1 MSLHSLRVCFTV
13 AHKEVLEIIRD
24 WRTIVAMLV
33 VPLILLPVI
42 FVALPLFL
50 AGEMNELESQN
61 LTIAIEISYDSELPV
76 GLVNQ
81 MSSSN
86 FTVHLEPL
94 WVDSDLSLPGEDE
107 QRLREGV
114 RNGTLHAILRL
125 APTETNSNESWEYA
139 ILYDSTNERSR
150 EAANRLKNDISAW
163 ESEVIES
170 NLEETGLSVEEAMDP
185 ISWSGAE
192 SDADVATS
200 SEFTGFTLSMMIP
213 LMVALW
219 VASFAMQPAIDMTAG
234 ERERGTMESLLSTSA
249 SRFELLFGKWIA
261 VVIIVLVVVSFQSI
275 WLIGGFLLLFPSGIF
290 ALPDLTI
297 TAIAALLLAILLYA
311 ISVVAIE
318 LALAVRAHSVK
329 EAGTTLAPLMLA
341 FIAPPLFALF
351 VNLEG
356 IELWWFAAPVLNIC
370 LAMREALLG
379 IEEPTH
385 ILIWVTSSLLYTL
398 LAVWWAS
405 RQFNREDLVESIS

>member
-1 MSLHSLRVCFTV
+1 MARHSLKVCFTV
-13 AHKEVLEIIRD
+13 AHKEVLEVIRD

-33 VPLILLPVI
+33 VPLILLPII

-50 AGEMNELESQN
+50 AGEINELESVS
-61 LTIAIEISYDSELPV
+61 LTVLVEVVEGESVPE
-76 GLVNQ
+76 GLTHQFNG
-81 MSSSN
+81 SN
-86 FTVHLEPL
+86 ITFVVEKLGDE
-94 WVDSDLSLPGEDE
+94 SDLSSPGEDGK
-107 QRLREGV
+107 RLREGV
-114 RNGTLHAILRL
+114 RNGDLHAILRL
-125 APTETNSNESWEYA
+125 SPTQTNSTESWEYA
-139 ILYDSTNERSR
+139 VLYDSTNERSR
-150 EAANRLKNDISAW
+150 EASNRLKDGISGW
-163 ESEVIES
+163 ESEVINR
-170 NLEETGLSVEEAMDP
+170 NLAVTGLTYEEAVDP
-185 ISWSGAE
+185 ISWSGAPA
-192 SDADVATS
+192 DADVATA

-249 SRFELLFGKWIA
+249 SRFELLFGKWLA
-261 VVIIVLVVVSFQSI
+261 VVIIVLVVVSFQSL
-275 WLIGGFLLLFPSGIF
+275 WLIFGFLLLFPSGIF
-290 ALPDLTI
+290 SLPDLTI
-297 TAIAALLLAILLYA
+297 TAIGALLLAILLYA

-341 FIAPPLFALF
+341 FIAPPMFALF

-379 IEEPTH
+379 VEEPLH
-385 ILIWVTSSLLYTL
+385 ILIWVSTSLLYTL
-398 LAVWWAS
+398 LAVAWAS